1 MLEKNGVLRDATEE
15 DLSLV
20 KQSGIIPGHL
30 KDDIDLGL
38 EKLSSTVV
46 NNSHVK
52 IDGIT
57 NLKKENK

>member
-20 KQSGIIPGHL
+20 KKGGMVPDHL

-38 EKLSSTVV
+38 EKLSNTVSS
-46 NNSHVK
+46 NSHVK